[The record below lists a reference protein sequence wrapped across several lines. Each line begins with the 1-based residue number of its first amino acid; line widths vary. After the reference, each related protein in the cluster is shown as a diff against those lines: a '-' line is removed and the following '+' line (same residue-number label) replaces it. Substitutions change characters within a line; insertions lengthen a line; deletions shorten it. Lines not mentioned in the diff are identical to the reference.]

1 MKGTVLTAYIMTIL
15 ISSTTPLGIVW
26 SSESVHPSMAVL
38 LRMLI
43 AAILGL
49 AIIVI
54 RKIEFPRNPTAYKLY
69 AYSGIGIFGGL
80 LLTYMSAS
88 YLPSGTISLIFG
100 LSPIISSLL
109 ASRIL
114 GEERFTPVRKVAI
127 TTALFGLSLVCF
139 DSLGF
144 SPNSLLG
151 LIYLLIAV
159 FFFCLSGVLVKSVKI
174 VIHPLSTTVGALIIT
189 LPFFAVTWYLM
200 DGTLVISE
208 WQPRSVWAIIYLGVF
223 GSLIGF
229 VSYFYILQKLPASTV
244 ALVTLM
250 TPITAVIIGV
260 VFNGEIITLK
270 LALGALLVMLGLGL
284 FLFGNRLRYK
294 VFHKS

>member
-1 MKGTVLTAYIMTIL
+1 MKGSVLTAYIMTVL

-49 AIIVI
+49 III
-54 RKIEFPRNPTAYKLY
+54 FFRKIELPRNPTAYKLY
-69 AYSGIGIFGGL
+69 AYSGMGIFCGL

-88 YLPSGTISLIFG
+88 YLPSGTISLVFG

-114 GEERFTPVRKVAI
+114 GEEKFTRARKVAI
-127 TTALFGLSLVCF
+127 TMALLGLTLVCF

-151 LIYLLIAV
+151 IVYLVVAV
-159 FFFCLSGVLVKSVKI
+159 FFFCLSGVMVKSVKI
-174 VIHPLSTTVGALIIT
+174 VIHPLSTTVGALILT
-189 LPFFAVTWYLM
+189 LPFFTLAWFFM
-200 DGTLVISE
+200 DGTLIVSE

-229 VSYFYILQKLPASTV
+229 VSYFYILQNLAASTV
-244 ALVTLM
+244 ALITLM
-250 TPITAVIIGV
+250 TPITAVVIGV
-260 VFNGEIITLK
+260 AFNGEIITPK
-270 LALGALLVMLGLGL
+270 LAIGAMFVMLGLGL
-284 FLFGNRLRYK
+284 FLFGHRLRL
-294 VFHKS
+294 